1 MNALALKDMENFESN
16 GYLQNCNFS
25 ATLQLFMPRNHAS
38 LNVIKNCLEFAK
50 VIASSAESFARIRT
64 GNHDPIMPSSSAWST
79 CEAKYELG
87 LLN

>member
-38 LNVIKNCLEFAK
+38 LNVIKKLL
-50 VIASSAESFARIRT
+50 RIRKSYCVVCGVVRT
-64 GNHDPIMPSSSAWST
+64 HSNGKSRSDHALVLSL
-79 CEAKYELG
+79 EHL
-87 LLN
+87 